1 MVCVNKH
8 LFVLFRYTQANP
20 ATTNL
25 IRVLK
30 AESCLQNGLFE
41 QSAEIYASSDAP
53 FEEVAL
59 KFSRLKQENALKI
72 LLMKKAEA
80 LKASNSLPQLFM
92 ISSWLME
99 IFLNSLGHLR
109 NDDNAFK
116 STLLE
121 FRTFLTNPIFL
132 DTFQASN

>member
-1 MVCVNKH
+1 MVCPT
-8 LFVLFRYTQANP
+8 RYTQGNP

-30 AESCLQNGLFE
+30 AENCIQQGLYE
-41 QSAEIYASSDAP
+41 QSAEIYASSDTP

-59 KFSRLKQENALKI
+59 KFSRLGQENALKI

-80 LKASNSLPQLFM
+80 LKASQSLPQLFM

-99 IFLNSLGHLR
+99 IYLNSLGHLK
-109 NDDNAFK
+109 N
-116 STLLE
+116 STDSHAYKTVLLE
-121 FRTFLTNPIFL
+121 FRTFLTR
-132 DTFQASN
+132 